1 MAELSHKD
9 FSLKDLLS
17 LFEENRKRW
26 KMRSSK
32 RKHKQTEILKLK
44 FASTQIYNSVIIL
57 TGDKVGSII
66 EVGEQNECRM
76 KWGQGQAP
84 KNAVRG
90 T

>member
-1 MAELSHKD
+1 MTELSHKD
-9 FSLKDLLS
+9 FSLKNPLS

-26 KMRSSK
+26 RMRSSK

-44 FASTQIYNSVIIL
+44 IAATQIYNSVIIL
-57 TGDKVGSII
+57 TGDKVESII
-66 EVGEQNECRM
+66 EVGERNECRM

-84 KNAVRG
+84 QNAVRG